1 MDRNEQRASA
11 NCDAY
16 MSQYKCHW
24 HSEVEERG
32 KKHNAELMAEKISD
46 LMKTINP
53 QIKDNQLNKKHEE
66 NHTNAH
72 CEHIA

>member
-1 MDRNEQRASA
+1 
-11 NCDAY
+11 
-16 MSQYKCHW
+16 
-24 HSEVEERG
+24 
-32 KKHNAELMAEKISD
+32 MAEKISD

>member
-1 MDRNEQRASA
+1 MSREHQRTVMLTCLSISA
-11 NCDAY
+11 IGIP
-16 MSQYKCHW
+16 
-24 HSEVEERG
+24 EVEERG